1 MMSAREMSLLLLCLT
16 VITACQ
22 QSVQHAVTHQWPGRW
37 NGPEGTY
44 LDLGFNADG
53 NVSVVIADLDGPR
66 NFKGRLVDETVQ
78 FSRRGKVEIIRAA
91 SGHDTGMKWFLD
103 KKDCLVIRPGEGY
116 CRD

>member
-1 MMSAREMSLLLLCLT
+1 MSVTALPLLIFCLT

-22 QSVQHAVTHQWPGRW
+22 QSVPHAVTHQWPGRW

-53 NVSVVIADLDGPR
+53 NVSVVIADLDGPQ
-66 NFKGRLVDETVQ
+66 NFKGRFVGDAVQ
-78 FSRRGKVEIIRAA
+78 FSRGGRVEIIRAA
-91 SGHDTGMKWFLD
+91 SGPDTGMKWLLD
-103 KKDCLVIRPGEGY
+103 KKDCLLIRPGEGY